1 MINLAIYI
9 LLGINLLVCI
19 LLTLL
24 VLMQKPRSEGLGAAF
39 GGNFT
44 DSIFGAQTSDVLTK
58 GTIWL
63 GGIFMALTLV
73 LGVLY
78 SHRQADSSSLKDEL
92 CFFWTCDVAVS
103 NHWYCD
109 ATFNCSN
116 RFVFSLT
123 MIEIGLGATMNGQHR
138 NARFFCNL
146 GDIDCIFMFK

>member
-78 SHRQADSSSLKDEL
+78 SHRQADNSSLKDEL
-92 CFFWTCDVAVS
+92 SKPVAPISARAKTITNSVTLTNGALTPTPSS
-103 NHWYCD
+103 NPQP
-109 ATFNCSN
+109 ASKQAET
-116 RFVFSLT
+116 
-123 MIEIGLGATMNGQHR
+123 APAPAQP
-138 NARFFCNL
+138 
-146 GDIDCIFMFK
+146 

>member
-1 MINLAIYI
+1 MINIAIYV

-73 LGVLY
+73 LGLLY
-78 SHRQADSSSLKDEL
+78 SHRQAGNTKLQEELTKPVTPLTAPASTTITNTVTLTNGAITPTSS
-92 CFFWTCDVAVS
+92 TPQPAS
-103 NHWYCD
+103 NK
-109 ATFNCSN
+109 A
-116 RFVFSLT
+116 
-123 MIEIGLGATMNGQHR
+123 EPAP
-138 NARFFCNL
+138 APA
-146 GDIDCIFMFK
+146 KP

>member
-1 MINLAIYI
+1 MINIAIYI

-73 LGVLY
+73 LGLLY
-78 SHRQADSSSLKDEL
+78 SHRQAGNTKLQEELTKPVAPLTTPTSNTITNTVTLTNGAITPTSS
-92 CFFWTCDVAVS
+92 TPQPAS
-103 NHWYCD
+103 NK
-109 ATFNCSN
+109 A
-116 RFVFSLT
+116 
-123 MIEIGLGATMNGQHR
+123 EPAP
-138 NARFFCNL
+138 APA
-146 GDIDCIFMFK
+146 KP

>member
-9 LLGINLLVCI
+9 LLGINILVCI

-63 GGIFMALTLV
+63 GGIFMVLTLV
-73 LGVLY
+73 LALLY
-78 SHRQADSSSLKDEL
+78 SHRQLGGNKLQEELTKPVAPAPTNAPTSSLPATPE
-92 CFFWTCDVAVS
+92 S
-103 NHWYCD
+103 NSVPITPTP
-109 ATFNCSN
+109 A
-116 RFVFSLT
+116 
-123 MIEIGLGATMNGQHR
+123 
-138 NARFFCNL
+138 
-146 GDIDCIFMFK
+146 KP

>member
-1 MINLAIYI
+1 MINIAIYI

-73 LGVLY
+73 LGLLY
-78 SHRQADSSSLKDEL
+78 SHRQAGTTKLQEELTKPVAPLTAPASTTITNTVTLTNGAITPTSS
-92 CFFWTCDVAVS
+92 TPQPAS
-103 NHWYCD
+103 NK
-109 ATFNCSN
+109 A
-116 RFVFSLT
+116 
-123 MIEIGLGATMNGQHR
+123 EPAP
-138 NARFFCNL
+138 APA
-146 GDIDCIFMFK
+146 KP

>member
-73 LGVLY
+73 LGILY
-78 SHRQADSSSLKDEL
+78 SHRQAGSTKLQEELTKPVVPLKSSSNTLSNSVTLTNGTSLPAAPVSSSPQDSSNKAE
-92 CFFWTCDVAVS
+92 TTPAP
-103 NHWYCD
+103 
-109 ATFNCSN
+109 A
-116 RFVFSLT
+116 
-123 MIEIGLGATMNGQHR
+123 QP
-138 NARFFCNL
+138 
-146 GDIDCIFMFK
+146 

>member
-9 LLGINLLVCI
+9 LLGIKLLVCI

-63 GGIFMALTLV
+63 GGIFMALTLD

-92 CFFWTCDVAVS
+92 SKPVAPISTPAKTITNSVTLTNGALAPTPSS
-103 NHWYCD
+103 NPQP
-109 ATFNCSN
+109 ASKQAET
-116 RFVFSLT
+116 
-123 MIEIGLGATMNGQHR
+123 APAPAQP
-138 NARFFCNL
+138 
-146 GDIDCIFMFK
+146 

>member
-1 MINLAIYI
+1 MINIAIYV

-44 DSIFGAQTSDVLTK
+44 DSLFGAQTSDVLTK

-73 LGVLY
+73 LGLLY
-78 SHRQADSSSLKDEL
+78 SHRQAGTTKLQEELTKPVTPLTAPASTTITNTVTLTNGAITPTSS
-92 CFFWTCDVAVS
+92 TPQPAS
-103 NHWYCD
+103 NK
-109 ATFNCSN
+109 A
-116 RFVFSLT
+116 
-123 MIEIGLGATMNGQHR
+123 EPAP
-138 NARFFCNL
+138 APA
-146 GDIDCIFMFK
+146 KP

>member
-1 MINLAIYI
+1 MINIAIYV

-63 GGIFMALTLV
+63 GGIFMTLTLI
-73 LGVLY
+73 LGLLY
-78 SHRQADSSSLKDEL
+78 SHRQAGNTKLQEEL
-92 CFFWTCDVAVS
+92 TKPVAPLAAPTS
-103 NHWYCD
+103 NTITNTVTLTNG
-109 ATFNCSN
+109 AITPTSPTPQPASN
-116 RFVFSLT
+116 KA
-123 MIEIGLGATMNGQHR
+123 EPAP
-138 NARFFCNL
+138 APA
-146 GDIDCIFMFK
+146 KP

>member
-9 LLGINLLVCI
+9 LLGINILVCI

-73 LGVLY
+73 LALLY
-78 SHRQADSSSLKDEL
+78 SHRQMSGNKLQEEL
-92 CFFWTCDVAVS
+92 TKPVPAA
-103 NHWYCD
+103 
-109 ATFNCSN
+109 ATPAPA
-116 RFVFSLT
+116 
-123 MIEIGLGATMNGQHR
+123 ATLPAATETN
-138 NARFFCNL
+138 NPPATPAPA
-146 GDIDCIFMFK
+146 KP

>member
-63 GGIFMALTLV
+63 GGIFMVLTLV
-73 LGVLY
+73 LGLLY
-78 SHRQADSSSLKDEL
+78 SHRQAGSTKLQEEL
-92 CFFWTCDVAVS
+92 S
-103 NHWYCD
+103 
-109 ATFNCSN
+109 
-116 RFVFSLT
+116 
-123 MIEIGLGATMNGQHR
+123 
-138 NARFFCNL
+138 
-146 GDIDCIFMFK
+146 

>member
-9 LLGINLLVCI
+9 LLGVNILVCI

-63 GGIFMALTLV
+63 GGIFMALTLI
-73 LGVLY
+73 LALLY
-78 SHRQADSSSLKDEL
+78 SHRQMGGNKLQEEL
-92 CFFWTCDVAVS
+92 TKPVTSTLTNSVS
-103 NHWYCD
+103 TNAPTTTLPA
-109 ATFNCSN
+109 ATVTNS
-116 RFVFSLT
+116 VPASP
-123 MIEIGLGATMNGQHR
+123 AS
-138 NARFFCNL
+138 A
-146 GDIDCIFMFK
+146 KP